1 MTEPT
6 ADRASTAVA
15 TDEAAV
21 TDYESLRDH
30 VLTGTTGDRP
40 CGWVVLIRHGLAA
53 WTTRR
58 RGPASAAPDT
68 AHITRTAA
76 PDTAHTARTAAPPIL
91 DDERYAALVPLLVN
105 MVLRTHQ
112 EVHL

>member
-6 ADRASTAVA
+6 ADGESTAVA

-58 RGPASAAPDT
+58 RGPAAAAPG
-68 AHITRTAA
+68 
-76 PDTAHTARTAAPPIL
+76 TAHTARTAAPPIL
-91 DDERYAALVPLLVN
+91 DDKRYAALVPLLVN
-105 MVLRTHQ
+105 MVLGTHQ